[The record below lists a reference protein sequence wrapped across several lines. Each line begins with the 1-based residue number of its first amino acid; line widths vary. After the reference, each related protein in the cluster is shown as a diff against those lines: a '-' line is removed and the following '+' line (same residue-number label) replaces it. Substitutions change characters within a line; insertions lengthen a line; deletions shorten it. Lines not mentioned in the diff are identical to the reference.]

1 MMKTRLILALFLVV
15 AITLGST
22 QAAVSYTPVA
32 GDYGYPNALAASNN
46 RCTSTPTPTPTPT
59 PPPPPHWLPFVR
71 WVPEGWN
78 STIVVRNNST
88 SPESAKVITKFF
100 KADGSLHSQRTD
112 YIPANTAAI
121 LTPPVDG
128 LARSA
133 KVAPETAD
141 VSVVV
146 ETVLGNTFSHAY
158 AGVSEDDP
166 LNPGWGQIG
175 TTLYAPVIMNNYYS
189 WYSNLMMMN
198 TGPTAASGNIAYYR
212 SSDGQNVYNQS
223 FTLAP
228 NASLSTQYNN
238 GATNML
244 YSARITSSQPLAAI
258 VRQRRE
264 QNGVS
269 KVFMSYNCVSSG
281 STTVHA
287 PLIMNNYSSWD
298 TSMTVQNTSAS
309 SASIT
314 MYYYNSSGSV
324 VKTSTDSIP
333 AYSSHAYYTPNQGLA
348 DGFIGT
354 ARVTSNKPV
363 VVVVNQSAPHG
374 STPKRGLSYNG
385 TSGGSTLVVI
395 PDLMNY
401 WGTQNWVS
409 SVNVKNLSSTT
420 STVATLTYGGQS
432 YNSPTIQPNGSKT
445 FYVPNYAGGTSRRGW
460 ATVSASQPV
469 AVVVN
474 HSGFEQPNVD
484 LAFSYTA
491 SNR

>member
-1 MMKTRLILALFLVV
+1 MMKTRLILALFLVA
-15 AITLGST
+15 AITLGGI
-22 QAAVSYTPVA
+22 QAAASYTPVA
-32 GDYGYPNALAASNN
+32 GNYSYPNDLVANN
-46 RCTSTPTPTPTPT
+46 DQYPDLQMHLYRWF
-59 PPPPPHWLPFVR
+59 PPYDLWLPYLR
-71 WVPEGWN
+71 GNASGWN
-78 STIVVRNNST
+78 STIVVRNNT
-88 SPESAKVITKFF
+88 TFADTITTKFF
-100 KADGSLHSQRTD
+100 KTDGSLHSQRTN
-112 YIPANTAAI
+112 YIPANTAVI
-121 LTPPVDG
+121 LTPPDAFVG
-128 LARSA
+128 SA
-133 KVAPETAD
+133 TIRFVAD
-141 VSVVV
+141 LSVVV
-146 ETVLGNTFSHAY
+146 ENVSTDNTRSHAY
-158 AGVSEDDP
+158 TPPDA
-166 LNPGWGQIG
+166 Q
-175 TTLYAPVIMNNYYS
+175 TTLYAPVMMNNYYN
-189 WYSNLMMMN
+189 WYSYLTIVN
-198 TGPTAASGNIAYYR
+198 TSSTTTASGNIAYYR
-212 SSDGQNVYNQS
+212 SYDGQNVYNQS
-223 FTLAP
+223 FTIPP
-228 NASLSTQYNN
+228 NGTLSANYAN
-238 GATNML
+238 GAANTL

-258 VRQRRE
+258 VRQRRD
-264 QNGVS
+264 N
-269 KVFMSYNCVSSG
+269 VFMTYNCVSSG

-287 PLIMNNYSSWD
+287 PLIMNNYYGWD

-314 MYYYNSSGSV
+314 MYYYNSGGSV

-333 AYSSHAYYTPNQGLA
+333 AYSSHAYYTPSQGLA

-445 FYVPNYAGGTSRRGW
+445 FYVPNYAGTTSRRGW

-474 HSGFEQPNVD
+474 HTSYNQPNVD
-484 LAFSYTA
+484 LAFSYGCY
-491 SNR
+491 R